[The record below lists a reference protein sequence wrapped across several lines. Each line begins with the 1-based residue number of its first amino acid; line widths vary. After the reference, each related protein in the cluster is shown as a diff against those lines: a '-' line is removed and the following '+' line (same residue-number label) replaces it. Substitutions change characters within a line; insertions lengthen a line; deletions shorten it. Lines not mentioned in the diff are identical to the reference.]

1 MFDVTIKNIL
11 ANIWPMILIITVIL
25 SSLRI
30 AYLFKNKE
38 KFVLYQEIL
47 KLGFVIYVISLFYV
61 VTFQDV
67 SWSTSNFIP
76 FKEMFRYKLF
86 SNMFFKNVV
95 GNLIMFMPFGYFTSY
110 FLTLDK
116 KRHIIYLSLLVSC
129 TIEFTQH
136 LIGRVFDVDDIILN
150 VVGGLLGYFV
160 YRFQDKIKDHLPKFL
175 KNNIFYNIVVIIAL
189 GGVFYYIYIILG
201 GR

>member
-67 SWSTSNFIP
+67 SWSTSNFVP

-95 GNLIMFMPFGYFTSY
+95 GNLIMFMPFGYFTS
-110 FLTLDK
+110 L
-116 KRHIIYLSLLVSC
+116 KR
-129 TIEFTQH
+129 
-136 LIGRVFDVDDIILN
+136 
-150 VVGGLLGYFV
+150 
-160 YRFQDKIKDHLPKFL
+160 
-175 KNNIFYNIVVIIAL
+175 
-189 GGVFYYIYIILG
+189 
-201 GR
+201 